1 MMLLTVELR
10 DGDKPGRAEVALCLD
25 DEGLEVLVRRLERLR
40 GRRDHEHL
48 MTPAWAGSELTDS
61 KQGGPE
67 FELVNHLRIV
77 KL

>member
-1 MMLLTVELR
+1 MLLTVELR

-25 DEGLEVLVRRLERLR
+25 EEGLEVLIRKLEHLR
-40 GRRDHEHL
+40 GREEHDHL
-48 MTPAWAGSELTDS
+48 MTPAWAGTELSES

-67 FELVNHLRIV
+67 FELVNHLGIV

>member
-1 MMLLTVELR
+1 MVLTVELR
-10 DGDKPGRAEVALCLD
+10 DGNKAGHAEVALCVD
-25 DEGLEVLVRRLERLR
+25 DEGLEVLIRKLERLR

-48 MTPAWAGSELTDS
+48 MTPAWAGADLTES

-77 KL
+77 KV